1 LAWLIFKT
9 ILKKNKRN
17 EVFSLVAFSVGTQCV
32 SFDKAGVR
40 AMRDHVCGGRLG
52 AQLLMEKSG
61 GNTWLCFRFLFIA
74 TFGRTEK

>member
-1 LAWLIFKT
+1 MAWLIFKT
-9 ILKKNKRN
+9 ILKKTNATRFFALLRFQLARN
-17 EVFSLVAFSVGTQCV
+17 V
-32 SFDKAGVR
+32 SFDKAAVR